1 MKNSKKSKP
10 PSLPHKN
17 QNESLEDLLKRLN
30 IKNWD
35 FLIVGDGSGSNWN
48 REAGWASV
56 SIEKLTMER
65 MVWEG
70 SVNRGTVNLA
80 EIMAYLQ
87 PLEWLSTR
95 EVEKRKEG
103 GGTRALHVHIVTD
116 SDYCRKTGNSPVRTM
131 SKNAGLWAAF
141 DAFTRHG
148 FVLHWHW
155 IPREDC
161 DLNRYCDKLSKMERL
176 MQKKYN
182 PLDVLEAE
190 QTETR
195 TVYEINPSES
205 S

>member
-1 MKNSKKSKP
+1 M
-10 PSLPHKN
+10 
-17 QNESLEDLLKRLN
+17 KRLK

-70 SVNRGTVNLA
+70 AVNRGTVNLA

-87 PLEWLSTR
+87 PLEWLATR

-103 GGTRALHVHIVTD
+103 GSTRALNVHIVTD
-116 SDYCRKTGNSPVRTM
+116 SDYCRRTGNSSSRTM
-131 SKNAGLWAAF
+131 EKNAGLWTTF
-141 DAFTRHG
+141 DAFRRHG
-148 FVLHWHW
+148 FVLYWHW

-161 DLNRYCDKLSKMERL
+161 DLNRFCDKLSKMERL